1 MSKKM
6 LKLMGAAL
14 ILTGAGLCWLSAYR
28 ERVKQR
34 EILYDLASC
43 FYRLSDEIR
52 ITRKPIA
59 LLCGR
64 AAADCVSDAGR
75 FFERIAGAARDV
87 NRNAARDLNQKTTW
101 DVNKQAARDL
111 NQDAD
116 FPAIWREAAENLNL
130 NQKDKK
136 RLIEIGGD
144 LRGDEERVIKILSAA
159 GEYFAGRF
167 DNLEQSAREDN
178 KRIAALIL
186 SGGALLVILLY

>member
-1 MSKKM
+1 M
-6 LKLMGAAL
+6 LKLTGAAL
-14 ILTGAGLCWLSAYR
+14 ILTGTGLCWLSAYR
-28 ERVKQR
+28 ERVKRR

-52 ITRKPIA
+52 MTRKPIA

-64 AAADCVSDAGR
+64 VAADCVSDAGR
-75 FFERIAGAARDV
+75 FFERIASAARDV
-87 NRNAARDLNQKTTW
+87 NRSA
-101 DVNKQAARDL
+101 
-111 NQDAD
+111 DAD

-144 LRGDEERVIKILSAA
+144 LRGDEERVIKILSSA

>member
-1 MSKKM
+1 M
-6 LKLMGAAL
+6 LKLTGAAL

-75 FFERIAGAARDV
+75 FFERIASAARDV
-87 NRNAARDLNQKTTW
+87 NKNAAR
-101 DVNKQAARDL
+101 
-111 NQDAD
+111 
-116 FPAIWREAAENLNL
+116 E
-130 NQKDKK
+130 
-136 RLIEIGGD
+136 
-144 LRGDEERVIKILSAA
+144 
-159 GEYFAGRF
+159 
-167 DNLEQSAREDN
+167 
-178 KRIAALIL
+178 
-186 SGGALLVILLY
+186 

>member
-1 MSKKM
+1 M
-6 LKLMGAAL
+6 LKLTGAAL
-14 ILTGAGLCWLSAYR
+14 ILTGAGLCWFLAYR
-28 ERVKQR
+28 ERVKRR

-64 AAADCVSDAGR
+64 VTADCVSDAGR
-75 FFERIAGAARDV
+75 FFERIASAARE
-87 NRNAARDLNQKTTW
+87 
-101 DVNKQAARDL
+101 L